1 MANHS
6 APSAA
11 APSPGPGHSHGAGHG
26 HGHHDVAKEV
36 RKYLLVFGALIIGTI
51 LTVAVSYIEL
61 HPHWKNIAIG
71 LVIAS
76 VKAGLVAAFFM
87 HLIDE
92 RKLVY
97 GVLGATVFFFA
108 GLMYITI
115 WSMEPGSFIRIKK
128 PEAEAQQPS
137 SAQQSPAAKQ

>member
-6 APSAA
+6 AHSAA
-11 APSPGPGHSHGAGHG
+11 PNPGQPAGHGHAAHG
-26 HGHHDVAKEV
+26 HGHHDVGKEV
-36 RKYLLVFGALIIGTI
+36 RKYMLVFGALIIGTI

-97 GVLGATVFFFA
+97 GVLGATVFFFI
-108 GLMYITI
+108 GLMYLTL
-115 WSMEPGSFIRIKK
+115 WSSEPSSFIHIKK
-128 PEAEAQQPS
+128 TADPGQVTQTPQPG
-137 SAQQSPAAKQ
+137 KH

>member
-6 APSAA
+6 AHSA
-11 APSPGPGHSHGAGHG
+11 APSGHSAGHAAHG
-26 HGHHDVAKEV
+26 HGHDVAKEV

-51 LTVAVSYIEL
+51 LTVWVSFIDL

-76 VKAGLVAAFFM
+76 AKGFLVAAFFM

-92 RKLVY
+92 RKLIY
-97 GVLGATVFFFA
+97 GVLGATVFFFI
-108 GLMYITI
+108 GLMYITL
-115 WSMEPGSFIRIKK
+115 WSMEPGSFIRIKQ
-128 PEAEAQQPS
+128 PATEAQQTAAP
-137 SAQQSPAAKQ
+137 ASPVKH

>member
-1 MANHS
+1 MADHS
-6 APSAA
+6 AHSPAA
-11 APSPGPGHSHGAGHG
+11 AASAHKAGAHGHG

-71 LVIAS
+71 LVIAL
-76 VKAGLVAAFFM
+76 VKGGLVAAFFM

-92 RKLVY
+92 KKLVY
-97 GVLGATVFFFA
+97 GVLGATVFFFV
-108 GLMYITI
+108 GLMYITL
-115 WSMEPGSFIRIKK
+115 WSMEPGSFIRLK
-128 PEAEAQQPS
+128 Q
-137 SAQQSPAAKQ
+137 PAAAERTATQK